1 MINEYKMEIEES
13 KPSTEAI
20 FIATENVPRTFEQM
34 CLDKLKQLGR
44 STAAE
49 WSAAMGYTNH
59 NALAKVIRRIKI
71 KSPDKLKIFDGRKP
85 RLYEAV

>member
-1 MINEYKMEIEES
+1 
-13 KPSTEAI
+13 
-20 FIATENVPRTFEQM
+20 M

-49 WSAAMGYTNH
+49 WSAAMGYTNS

-71 KSPDKLKIFDGRKP
+71 KSPEKLKIFDGRKP

>member
-1 MINEYKMEIEES
+1 MEVKES
-13 KPSTEAI
+13 KFNTEAI
-20 FIATENVPRTFEQM
+20 IIAKRRLPCTFEDM

-49 WSAAMGYTNH
+49 WSTAMGYTTS
-59 NALAKVIRRIKI
+59 NALAKVIRRIKA
-71 KSPDKLKIFDGRKP
+71 KSPEKLKIIDSRKP

>member
-1 MINEYKMEIEES
+1 MELNES
-13 KPSTEAI
+13 KFNVGAI
-20 FIATENVPRTFEQM
+20 LLAKKRLPRTFEQM
-34 CLDKLKQLGR
+34 CLDKLRQLGR

-49 WSAAMGYTNH
+49 WSAAMGYTTS

-71 KSPDKLKIFDGRKP
+71 KSPEKLKIIDSRKP